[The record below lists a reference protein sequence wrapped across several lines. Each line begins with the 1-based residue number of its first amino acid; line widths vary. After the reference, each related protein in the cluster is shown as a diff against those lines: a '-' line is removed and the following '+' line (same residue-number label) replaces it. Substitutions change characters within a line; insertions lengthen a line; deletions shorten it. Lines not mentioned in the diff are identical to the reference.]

1 MKDYTFGQAKQMLAR
16 APYLHGTADVGELI
30 NNAVSALAGLN
41 GWEFLRRLVRLFSA
55 TPVFSLPQGVAG
67 LTRVC
72 LNGNPASLHGTDYQ
86 FLHSGPG
93 DLDSFVRQGFSVLP
107 AGDVA
112 DLGYSPILRPLD
124 EPVTLTAT
132 APHVSDG
139 RPQAP
144 VSVVGMSPDGE
155 RVSARLDVVQG
166 ASGVAPEYE
175 AFHDNSGTPFLN
187 IESVVLDSHADDYIT
202 LWGMGRSGRVRMLG
216 HYHPSVQV
224 PKFRQYR
231 IKSGRGPYDILAEV
245 RVDPLPLVNDE
256 DVLPIPSIEPIR
268 LMMLYEHQVAMNELA
283 SAQQYMQQAIQW
295 LQQMQ
300 VADNTVQAPVV
311 QNVIFEGSGGDVE
324 SSWNL

>member
-16 APYLHGTADVGELI
+16 APYLHGTADIGEQI
-30 NNAVSALAGLN
+30 NNAVSALAGLS

-67 LTRVC
+67 LVRLCV
-72 LNGNPASLHGTDYQ
+72 NGRPASVHGTDYQ

-93 DLDSFVRQGFSVLP
+93 DLDGYVRRGFRPLP
-107 AGDVA
+107 AGDVG
-112 DLGYSPILRPLD
+112 DLGFSPTMRPVLAPMSLVAVSGHHD
-124 EPVTLTAT
+124 E
-132 APHVSDG
+132 

-144 VSVVGMSPDGE
+144 LTVTGLTPDGE
-155 RVSARLDVVQG
+155 RVTKSLDVG
-166 ASGVAPEYE
+166 AGVPGVAPDTA
-175 AFHDNSGTPFLN
+175 AFYADGGSVMFMTV
-187 IESVVLDSHADDYIT
+187 ESVVLDAHADDYIS
-202 LWGMGRSGRVRMLG
+202 LWGMDQAGRVVLLG

-224 PKFRQYR
+224 PRFRQYQV
-231 IKSGRGPYDILAEV
+231 KSGRGPYDILAEV